1 MIDQIQLKY
10 LKQFKNLL
18 ILSFL
23 LSIGLLVE
31 MGVAYS
37 QAVTIVQDDNKRH
50 QIERE
55 VAWSQWEGHSPK
67 FFYWAIELFQKDNY
81 RDKDRRNMLQLLP
94 TLLAVRFNER
104 ETEKYKE
111 EVEKWEK
118 QELFK
123 LADYEIDLAYEFVK
137 KELNECRA
145 FYTLA
150 LQRAKNAGVYAEMQS
165 EISNEQER
173 IEGRIYVIRN
183 STLTNADRR
192 EEYFNEIKAYKK
204 LIDMTIRITKIF
216 ESVKK

>member
-1 MIDQIQLKY
+1 MNKSHLKY
-10 LKQFKNLL
+10 LKYLKSLAVM
-18 ILSFL
+18 SFL
-23 LSIGLLVE
+23 LRG
-31 MGVAYS
+31 GTAHT

-55 VAWSQWEGHSPK
+55 VAWSEWKGHSPK
-67 FFYWAIELFQKDNY
+67 WFYWAIELFQKDNY
-81 RDKDRRNMLQLLP
+81 RDKDRRNILQLLP
-94 TLLAVRFNER
+94 TLVAVRFNER
-104 ETEKYKE
+104 ETQKYKE
-111 EVEKWEK
+111 DVEKWEK

-123 LADYEIDLAYEFVK
+123 LADIEIDVAYEFVK

-150 LQRAKNAGVYAEMQS
+150 LQKAKNAGVYADMQT

-173 IEGRIYVIRN
+173 IEGRIYVIQN

-204 LIDMTIRITKIF
+204 LLELTMRITKIF
-216 ESVKK
+216 ESLKK

>member
-1 MIDQIQLKY
+1 MNTFHLKY
-10 LKQFKNLL
+10 LKNLAVM
-18 ILSFL
+18 SFL
-23 LSIGLLVE
+23 LR
-31 MGVAYS
+31 GVIAHT

-67 FFYWAIELFQKDNY
+67 WFYWAIELFQKDNY
-81 RDKDRRNMLQLLP
+81 RDKDRRNILQLLP
-94 TLLAVRFNER
+94 TLVAVRFNER
-104 ETEKYKE
+104 ETQKYKE
-111 EVEKWEK
+111 DVEKWEK

-145 FYTLA
+145 FYALA
-150 LQRAKNAGVYAEMQS
+150 LQRGKNAGVYAEMQT
-165 EISNEQER
+165 EITNEQER
-173 IEGRIYVIRN
+173 IEGRIYVIQN

-204 LIDMTIRITKIF
+204 LIEMTIRITKIF
-216 ESVKK
+216 ESVKR